1 MNGGIVIKTDYQ
13 RNEGG
18 GKMSNI
24 TVRTFL
30 KDGTEVTGKP
40 TFIPAEV
47 CVRLAKVI
55 EPFLKEIKEEKEEKE
70 YET

>member
-1 MNGGIVIKTDYQ
+1 MKVGNV
-13 RNEGG
+13 
-18 GKMSNI
+18 

-55 EPFLKEIKEEKEEKE
+55 EPFLKEIKEEKEKE
-70 YET
+70 HET

>member
-1 MNGGIVIKTDYQ
+1 
-13 RNEGG
+13 
-18 GKMSNI
+18 MSNV

-47 CVRLAKVI
+47 CVRACKGHGTV
-55 EPFLKEIKEEKEEKE
+55 FKRN
-70 YET
+70 

>member
-1 MNGGIVIKTDYQ
+1 MKVGNV
-13 RNEGG
+13 
-18 GKMSNI
+18 

-40 TFIPAEV
+40 TFIPTEV

-55 EPFLKEIKEEKEEKE
+55 EPFLKEIKEEKEKE
-70 YET
+70 HET

>member
-18 GKMSNI
+18 DKMSNV

-40 TFIPAEV
+40 VFIPPEV

-55 EPFLKEIKEEKEEKE
+55 EPFLKEIKEEKEKE
-70 YET
+70 HET